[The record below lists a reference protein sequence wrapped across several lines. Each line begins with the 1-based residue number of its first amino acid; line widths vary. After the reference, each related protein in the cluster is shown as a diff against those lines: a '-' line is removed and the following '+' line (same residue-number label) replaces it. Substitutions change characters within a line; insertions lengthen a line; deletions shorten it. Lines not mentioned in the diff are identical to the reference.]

1 MRALRVTS
9 LALLA
14 LLLLGLVPGALVRDD
29 AAAAV
34 AAERPAEVLLESVTP
49 AVGVPDGEVRVVGR
63 IVNRGP
69 TPLVDVQVQL
79 RYSRQ
84 PLISRGEL
92 ARVGEGDETVRT
104 GFALEASRV
113 DVSPELQPG
122 EAAPFELRAP
132 LEQLRLEAFGVY
144 VIGAEA
150 LAAGLPV
157 ESPAGV
163 ARTFLPWVPAGPRP
177 KPLQL
182 SWLWPL
188 VDVPHPGAART
199 ARERLVALVRP
210 GGRLDRLAAAGAA
223 RETGLAWMV
232 DPLLLEE
239 LEALAAGG
247 GEGAREA
254 QAWLERVRRA
264 ASQTELQGLPYA
276 DPDVVALVRN
286 GQADAVREAVAE
298 GRRVTE
304 RVLGR
309 RALPGEEGQ
318 LSWPP
323 LGALDAPTAGV
334 LRAAGV
340 EAFVLPDSALP
351 VSVPLSY
358 TPTGRGRLAVGD
370 PTGGLAEA
378 LLYDEALSTLVGVPT
393 PTPHAQVLAARR
405 FVAETAMI
413 AAERPCCTR
422 RVLVVPPRRWDPAP
436 EVVDA
441 LLSATTELPWLQP
454 APVRELRATPPPD
467 PPRGPLRYPAEAAAA
482 ELPAP
487 YLHTVARVR
496 REAAVLPD
504 VMNDPAARARTQ
516 QALTRD
522 LRQLHSSAYRDE
534 PGARR
539 RAVAALQADLER
551 QRRGVRVIG
560 GSLTFGAREG
570 PIPVTVANDLDT
582 PVTVR
587 LALTPRLPRLLV
599 KEQPPPVTVQ
609 PRRRAQVLVP
619 AEAVV
624 NGPVFLDAQV
634 LTPAGER
641 YGPTTELQVNVQQVG
656 GLGLYVTLGAAGL
669 LFVAA
674 GLRLTGRLRGR
685 SAVRPREPAASDD
698 SHRMRQ

>member
-1 MRALRVTS
+1 MRALRVTT

-14 LLLLGLVPGALVRDD
+14 LLLLGLVPGALVRDG

-34 AAERPAEVLLESVTP
+34 ATERPAEVLLESVTP
-49 AVGVPDGEVRVVGR
+49 AVGVPEGEVRVAGR

-69 TPLVDVQVQL
+69 TPLMDVQVQL
-79 RYSRQ
+79 RYSRS

-113 DVSPELQPG
+113 DVRPELPPG

-150 LAAGLPV
+150 LASGL
-157 ESPAGV
+157 PAGV

-182 SWLWPL
+182 SWVWPL

-199 ARERLVALVRP
+199 TRERLVASVRP
-210 GGRLDRLAAAGAA
+210 GGRLDRLAAAGATL
-223 RETGLAWMV
+223 ETGLAWMV

-340 EAFVLPDSALP
+340 EAFVLSDFALP
-351 VSVPLSY
+351 LDAPLPY
-358 TPTGRGRLAVGD
+358 TPTGRGRLAAGE
-370 PTGGLAEA
+370 PSGSPAEA
-378 LLYDEALSTLVGVPT
+378 LLYDEVLSTLAGVPT

-422 RVLVVPPRRWDPAP
+422 RVLVAPPRRWDPAP
-436 EVVDA
+436 EVVNA

-467 PPRGPLRYPAEAAAA
+467 LPRGPLRYPAEAAAA

-487 YLHTVARVR
+487 YLQTVARVR

-539 RAVAALQADLER
+539 RAVAALRAELER

-560 GSLTFGAREG
+560 GSVTFGAREG

-587 LALTPRLPRLLV
+587 VALTPRLPRLLV

-609 PRRRAQVLVP
+609 PKRRAQVLVP

-634 LTPAGER
+634 LTLAGER
-641 YGPTTELQVNVQQVG
+641 YGPPTELQVNVQQVG
-656 GLGLYVTLGAAGL
+656 GLGLYVTLGAAVL

-685 SAVRPREPAASDD
+685 RAAPDEPAASDD
-698 SHRMRQ
+698 SRRMRQ